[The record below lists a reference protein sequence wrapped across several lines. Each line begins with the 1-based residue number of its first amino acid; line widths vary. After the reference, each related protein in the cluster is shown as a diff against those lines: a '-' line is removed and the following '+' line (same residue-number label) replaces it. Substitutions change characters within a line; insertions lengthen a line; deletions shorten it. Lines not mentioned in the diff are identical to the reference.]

1 MDAKKVLIITYYW
14 PPAGGAGVQRWLKMA
29 KYLPEFG
36 IEPVVLTVDES
47 YASYPVVDRS
57 FLEDVAATTKV
68 YRTRSFEPLRIY
80 GKLFGKKKV
89 PYSGFT
95 NVNTGTL
102 GSKLSRWVRGNFFI
116 PDARKG
122 WNRYALPKAAEIIK
136 RENIDTVI
144 TTGPPH
150 STHLIGLALKNQR
163 PSIKW
168 IADFRDPWTDIYYY
182 DDLLPSRRSKAKDL
196 KLEKK
201 VLSQSDLVLSVCPSN
216 RELLA
221 KKLPED
227 QRSKIKLITNG
238 FDEGDFEG
246 IPRDHLEEW
255 LEIGYTGTLAKTYDV
270 VPILEGLAALDF
282 PWKLTIAGNVAPEI
296 QKSIK
301 DLEIEDR
308 VLFKGHVPHK
318 ESLKILRQSD
328 VLLHIMPNT
337 KKNKMGTTGKLFEYI
352 GSGTPIVNFG
362 PSNGDSAQF
371 IESVGAGKTFKRGD
385 QQLVIEFLR
394 KCLAFDD
401 SNTKDRHVFS
411 RRRIAAELA
420 KFIAGTGKH

>member
-1 MDAKKVLIITYYW
+1 MAAKKVLIITYYW

-150 STHLIGLALKNQR
+150 STHLIGLALKSKK

-182 DDLLPSRRSKAKDL
+182 EDLLHSERSKAKDL
-196 KLEKK
+196 KLEKM
-201 VLSQSDLVLSVCPSN
+201 VLSQSDLVLSV
-216 RELLA
+216 
-221 KKLPED
+221 
-227 QRSKIKLITNG
+227 
-238 FDEGDFEG
+238 
-246 IPRDHLEEW
+246 
-255 LEIGYTGTLAKTYDV
+255 YTGTIAPSYNSI
-270 VPILEGLAALDF
+270 PIFEILKRISF
-282 PWKLTIAGNVAPEI
+282 KWKLTFAG
-296 QKSIK
+296 SISPDILEWFK
-301 DLEIEDR
+301 QAGLDANLDYRGYVDHKQALTILQEGDL
-308 VLFKGHVPHK
+308 
-318 ESLKILRQSD
+318 
-328 VLLHIMPNT
+328 LLHILPDT
-337 KKNKMGTTGKLFEYI
+337 EKNKYGTTGKLFEYI
-352 GSGTPIVNFG
+352 GSGIPILNIG
-362 PSNGDSAQF
+362 P
-371 IESVGAGKTFKRGD
+371 KRGD
-385 QQLVIEFLR
+385 
-394 KCLAFDD
+394 A
-401 SNTKDRHVFS
+401 
-411 RRRIAAELA
+411 A
-420 KFIAGTGKH
+420 KFIADAGCGKTFTRDEEVNIIHFINWVNQGEASLGTDIGKFSRRKITQDLADLFRNTDS

>member
-1 MDAKKVLIITYYW
+1 MAAKKVLIITYYW

-150 STHLIGLALKNQR
+150 STHLIGLALKSKK

-182 DDLLPSRRSKAKDL
+182 EDLLHSERSKAKDL
-196 KLEKK
+196 KLEKM

-238 FDEGDFEG
+238 FDEGDFESVASKTEN
-246 IPRDHLEEW
+246 DCFNMV
-255 LEIGYTGTLAKTYDV
+255 YTGTIAPSYNSI
-270 VPILEGLAALDF
+270 PIFEILKRIPF
-282 PWKLTIAGNVAPEI
+282 KWKLTFAG
-296 QKSIK
+296 SISPDILEWFK
-301 DLEIEDR
+301 QAGMDANLDYRGYVDHKQALTILQEGDL
-308 VLFKGHVPHK
+308 
-318 ESLKILRQSD
+318 
-328 VLLHIMPNT
+328 LLHILPDT
-337 KKNKMGTTGKLFEYI
+337 EKNKYGTTGKLFEYI
-352 GSGTPIVNFG
+352 GSGIPILNIG
-362 PSNGDSAQF
+362 P
-371 IESVGAGKTFKRGD
+371 KRGD
-385 QQLVIEFLR
+385 
-394 KCLAFDD
+394 A
-401 SNTKDRHVFS
+401 
-411 RRRIAAELA
+411 A
-420 KFIAGTGKH
+420 KFIADAGSGKTFTRDEEVNIIHFINWVNQGEASLGTDIGKFSRRKITQDLADLFRNTDS